1 MTKKKK
7 VFLIVSIVL
16 VVLIFLALIVEIF
29 GYNDPVESFLFVL
42 GRNRNSMK
50 FPTPSDE
57 TEDIRITTVDRAV
70 AQIPSTWLF
79 SHFRGRTY
87 KQIYY
92 GYFEDG
98 TWYDF
103 PADNYQLKALL
114 GSDTGYEAAENS
126 HLAKIGQYVLLAF
139 RVTNRPECFGTVEDS
154 LNSETFELTQ
164 FCTSGDMLTSDGEC
178 FGTVFDNPNKT
189 GVLQAEY
196 QITNSFYKWY
206 YLILKQEDL
215 TNDYVATVSTYSEEN
230 ELISKSTYTYE
241 DIIKAL
247 NRE

>member
-7 VFLIVSIVL
+7 IFLIVSIIL
-16 VVLIFLALIVEIF
+16 VVLINFALIVEIF
-29 GYNDPVESFLFVL
+29 GDHDPVESFLFVL
-42 GRNRNSMK
+42 GRNKNSMK
-50 FPTPSDE
+50 SPAPSDE
-57 TEDIRITTVDRAV
+57 VEDIRITTVDRAV
-70 AQIPSTWLF
+70 AQIPSMWLF

-92 GYFEDG
+92 GYYKDD

-103 PADNYQLKALL
+103 PAENYQLKALL

-126 HLAKIGQYVLLAF
+126 HLAKIGPYVLLAF
-139 RVTNRPECFGTVEDS
+139 RVTNRPECFATVEDS

-164 FCTSGDMLTSDGEC
+164 YCTSGDMLASDGEC
-178 FGTVFDNPNKT
+178 FGTVFDNSNKT
-189 GVLQAEY
+189 GILQAEY

-206 YLILKQEDL
+206 YLVLKQEDI
-215 TNDYVATVSTYSEEN
+215 TENYIATVSLYSEEG
-230 ELISKSTYTYE
+230 ELLSKSTYTHD
-241 DIIKAL
+241 DITQAL